1 MRLKQYIS
9 ELSMKAD
16 TKIEISKRKNK
27 YFDALITLEDGI
39 QWYYEAKLIDENEW
53 DISFYPPEFN
63 KKRPLNKDRG
73 KVALQT
79 FAAVESITKQF
90 IEYQKPDRIE
100 FSASGGSRQKLYD
113 LLATKIAQSGKY
125 VDASKMGISSAK
137 YYVFIKKE
145 NVVK

>member
-16 TKIEISKRKNK
+16 TKIEISKKKNK

-39 QWYYEAKLIDENEW
+39 QWYYEAQLMDENEW
-53 DISFYPPEFN
+53 AISFYPPEN
-63 KKRPLNKDRG
+63 NREQRIKD
-73 KVALQT
+73 KSKIALHT
-79 FAAVESITKQF
+79 FAAIESITKQF

-100 FSASGGSRQKLYD
+100 FSAAGDSRQKLYD
-113 LLATKIAQSGKY
+113 LLAKKITQSGKY
-125 VDASKMGISSAK
+125 VDASKMGISSNK

-145 NVVK
+145 NIVK